1 MYGYRKDDSN
11 RSRLVIDEFAADVVR
26 DIFKWRIEG
35 LSNQGIANR
44 LNSMGV
50 LSPYEYKRECG
61 MRFSTS
67 FKTGAK
73 ATWSA
78 NSVARVLKN
87 EVYTG
92 VLEQAKRTS
101 RSYKIND
108 RIDKPKEQWIRVEG
122 THEPVVSKADF
133 DLVSELLKHDVR
145 VAPAQEAVYIFAGLL
160 KCKDCGQNMVRKS
173 VPGDGR
179 KYVYFVCVSNKSYKS
194 CSPHNISEKIVEQA
208 VLQTIQS
215 HIGNALD
222 FGNILR
228 RVEALPMTQ
237 PAVRK
242 LDKQAAAKRREI
254 LKYQTRKAKL
264 YEDLQDGILDEEEYT
279 KYKADFT
286 RLHSEAEQALDRLN
300 NEMEEVIHNR
310 TPEHT
315 WISNFKERGN
325 IVGLSRDILVKLV
338 DKIFVYEGNKL
349 EIRLKYQFPF
359 DIALTVNEEA
369 LGIWHAKAD
378 VTQMN

>member
-1 MYGYRKDDSN
+1 VYGYRKDDSN